1 MSDRV
6 TNSWA
11 TAIGSI
17 SIILWALLAYLSS
30 QTIGIPPFQVL
41 GLSFAIACII
51 SALVIT
57 IKGQWQWRLI
67 AQQPYS
73 VWVLGIV
80 GLFGYHACYFT
91 ALKHAP
97 VAEASLLA
105 YLWPLLIVLF
115 SALSDKQLKAQHA
128 AGALLGLIGTYIL
141 ISGKNGG
148 LSVDQN
154 HWFGYVIAV
163 IAALIWSSY
172 SVLNRRYP
180 SAPLSLVFFFCLAS
194 AVGGFFING
203 TYELWIHPTP
213 RQWIFIILLG
223 LGPLGL
229 AFFTWDIGT
238 KHGNLP
244 LLGTL
249 AYLTPL
255 LSTAILVCTGMA
267 AATSA
272 IWLATLLI
280 IGGALLATIPGRHP
294 N

>member
-1 MSDRV
+1 MSARV
-6 TNSWA
+6 TSTLA

-30 QTIGIPPFQVL
+30 HAMGIPPFQLL
-41 GLSFAIACII
+41 GLAFTVASIT

-57 IKGQWQWRLI
+57 LMGQWQWKLI

-73 VWVLGIV
+73 VWVLGIM

-115 SALSDKQLKAQHA
+115 SAIADKQLKPQHA

-141 ISGKNGG
+141 ISGKSGG
-148 LSVDQN
+148 LSIDQN
-154 HWFGYVIAV
+154 HWLGYIMAL
-163 IAALIWSSY
+163 IAALIWSFY
-172 SVLNRRYP
+172 SVLNRRYHL
-180 SAPLSLVFFFCLAS
+180 APLSLVFFFCLAS
-194 AVGGFFING
+194 AMGGLFING
-203 TYELWIHPTP
+203 IYELWIHPTP
-213 RQWIFIILLG
+213 QQWVFIILLG

-229 AFFTWDIGT
+229 AFFTWDEGT

-255 LSTAILVCTGMA
+255 LSTAILVFTGMT

-272 IWLATLLI
+272 IWLATMLI
-280 IGGALLATIPGRHP
+280 IGGALVATIPGRKRQ
-294 N
+294 